1 MWVSSHRVFHVSCFA
16 DEPDLG
22 DVLNGETES
31 DEEVCLCRAMSKRM
45 IDSVVHCTVKQKC
58 YIKAKMQVI
67 ETREV

>member
-1 MWVSSHRVFHVSCFA
+1 MWVSSHRVFYVSCFT

-45 IDSVVHCTVKQKC
+45 IDPVVHCTVKRKC

>member
-1 MWVSSHRVFHVSCFA
+1 MFHVSCFA

-31 DEEVCLCRAMSKRM
+31 DEEVCLCHAMSKRM
-45 IDSVVHCTVKQKC
+45 IDSVVHCTVKRKC